1 MFMALWH
8 FYLYRGVFYV
18 PTTARLDSGV
28 FVDMEPV
35 VSAPAEDH
43 AAVERAVAATIRRGN
58 LALPHPNM
66 FPEPV
71 LLAHTKARSWS
82 EIDRRAQGWAI
93 EEREEVYTVVPYRR
107 AAPRGWEED
116 RARAITLSTGL
127 SPEDV
132 AREAIR
138 VAAESDASGDAH
150 Q

>member
-1 MFMALWH
+1 MAFWH

-18 PTTARLDSGV
+18 PTTAKLDSGAYMDV
-28 FVDMEPV
+28 EPV
-35 VSAPAEDH
+35 LSAPAEDR

-58 LALPHPNM
+58 LALPHPSK
-66 FPEPV
+66 FPKPV

-93 EEREEVYTVVPYRR
+93 EERAEVYTIVPYRR

-116 RARAITLSTGL
+116 RARAITLSSGV

-138 VAAESDASGDAH
+138 IATASDASGDAR